1 MTPSPQVLF
10 QLRTTECIALL
21 VILLASLLPKGVRG
35 IEPPS
40 TDVVLEIRTVVRAIQ
55 TPRKQLIVLL
65 LSLVALTALLDGS
78 VTVANALFKRVFETK
93 IPAWKGSEFYSVV
106 LFVTFTGFAI
116 VSLLKEAHHHPIWQS
131 KLLKLFVFVAL
142 LFDTALAILIP
153 IFIPIWR
160 IRSSTESTTPGIL
173 DSAPSLGIT
182 PALHFG
188 LTVFRVLILAVLF
201 TTLFFPRVTY
211 EPIEQ
216 NESVPRTDE
225 TPLLIPGAVAAS
237 TQSPAEPGSSKPKYG
252 TFNGSNTTP
261 PGGASTSAP
270 GTSGQA
276 PTIPVLTEPTW
287 YENGARLM
295 RLTSY
300 LWPSRNI
307 GLQLLAFIC
316 LLIVAVGRIV
326 NAAIPFQFSTVV
338 DTLAQPD
345 APHGIWG
352 PLLWYI
358 VLRFLSGSGG
368 LNALRSVLW
377 APVIQFSD
385 RSLSQLAFDHL
396 LNLSLAWHTR
406 RKTGEV
412 LRILDRGASIKQIF
426 ELLIFTL
433 LPTAA
438 DTFIAV
444 WIFFWY
450 FGPAMSV
457 FIATT
462 MVLYVTTSAMITN
475 RINNLSRR
483 MVETDITTRGVHTD
497 SLLNYETVKYFN
509 GEAHEGERYHEA
521 LSRVQQF
528 QLRVTASLNLMSLSQ
543 NLVLTAGL
551 LVGSLLII
559 FDSTHQDVMKRF
571 VVFITYLAELYSPLT
586 AFALLYRTIS
596 QSLVD
601 AERLLDLLDEPS
613 EVRDKPS
620 AKDLVVTDGVI
631 EFDNVTFSYDG
642 RATALKGVSF
652 KVPKGGSL
660 ALVGES
666 GSGKSTILK
675 LLYRFYDLA
684 PSDGAIRIDGQ
695 DIRDVT
701 QASLR
706 RAIGIVPQDCVLFN
720 NTIAYN
726 IGYGKLGSSTEEIEN
741 AARAAQIHE
750 RIISFPDGY
759 ETIVGER
766 GVRLSGG
773 EKQRVGIARTILK
786 ASPVILL
793 DEATSA
799 LDTSTERDIQK
810 ALQNLTEGRSSV
822 SIAHRLSTISKS
834 DLIFVFHQG
843 EIIESGTQRKL
854 IELGGRFAAMWTDQV
869 SSVNE
874 NRVPPQAAGQ
884 NGPGTPPETAVT
896 SGLHVVSSEKL
907 VPTGVASKHPE
918 PIKPKRQE
926 PSSDSTHEVRPDVTF
941 AAVASSEPTASQLIS
956 NSQTDN

>member
-1 MTPSPQVLF
+1 MVPLTVATPPHLEVFPPLLQ
-10 QLRTTECIALL
+10 AL
-21 VILLASLLPKGVRG
+21 VSRRQQ
-35 IEPPS
+35 S
-40 TDVVLEIRTVVRAIQ
+40 Q
-55 TPRKQLIVLL
+55 YQ
-65 LSLVALTALLDGS
+65 LSL
-78 VTVANALFKRVFETK
+78 
-93 IPAWKGSEFYSVV
+93 
-106 LFVTFTGFAI
+106 
-116 VSLLKEAHHHPIWQS
+116 
-131 KLLKLFVFVAL
+131 
-142 LFDTALAILIP
+142 
-153 IFIPIWR
+153 
-160 IRSSTESTTPGIL
+160 
-173 DSAPSLGIT
+173 
-182 PALHFG
+182 
-188 LTVFRVLILAVLF
+188 
-201 TTLFFPRVTY
+201 
-211 EPIEQ
+211 
-216 NESVPRTDE
+216 
-225 TPLLIPGAVAAS
+225 
-237 TQSPAEPGSSKPKYG
+237 
-252 TFNGSNTTP
+252 
-261 PGGASTSAP
+261 P
-270 GTSGQA
+270 GTK
-276 PTIPVLTEPTW
+276 T
-287 YENGARLM
+287 
-295 RLTSY
+295 
-300 LWPSRNI
+300 
-307 GLQLLAFIC
+307 
-316 LLIVAVGRIV
+316 
-326 NAAIPFQFSTVV
+326 
-338 DTLAQPD
+338 
-345 APHGIWG
+345 
-352 PLLWYI
+352 
-358 VLRFLSGSGG
+358 
-368 LNALRSVLW
+368 VLW

-874 NRVPPQAAGQ
+874 NRVPLQAAGQ
-884 NGPGTPPETAVT
+884 NGPGTPLETAVT
-896 SGLHVVSSEKL
+896 SRLHVVSSEKL

>member
-1 MTPSPQVLF
+1 MPLQV
-10 QLRTTECIALL
+10 A
-21 VILLASLLPKGVRG
+21 
-35 IEPPS
+35 
-40 TDVVLEIRTVVRAIQ
+40 
-55 TPRKQLIVLL
+55 
-65 LSLVALTALLDGS
+65 
-78 VTVANALFKRVFETK
+78 
-93 IPAWKGSEFYSVV
+93 
-106 LFVTFTGFAI
+106 
-116 VSLLKEAHHHPIWQS
+116 
-131 KLLKLFVFVAL
+131 
-142 LFDTALAILIP
+142 
-153 IFIPIWR
+153 
-160 IRSSTESTTPGIL
+160 TPGIL
-173 DSAPSLGIT
+173 DSTPSLGIT

-225 TPLLIPGAVAAS
+225 TPLLIPAAVAAS
-237 TQSPAEPGSSKPKYG
+237 TQSSAEPGSSKPKYG
-252 TFNGSNTTP
+252 TFNDSNTTP
-261 PGGASTSAP
+261 PGGVSTSAP
-270 GTSGQA
+270 GTSVQA
-276 PTIPVLTEPTW
+276 PTIPVPTEPTW

-358 VLRFLSGSGG
+358 VLRFLSSSGG

-559 FDSTHQDVMKRF
+559 FNSTHQDVMKRF

-631 EFDNVTFSYDG
+631 EFGRLDNVTFSYDG

-660 ALVGES
+660 ALVG
-666 GSGKSTILK
+666 
-675 LLYRFYDLA
+675 D
-684 PSDGAIRIDGQ
+684 DGAIRIDGQ

-701 QASLR
+701 QSSKGDRHL
-706 RAIGIVPQDCVLFN
+706 PQDCVLFN

-810 ALQNLTEGRSSV
+810 ALQNLTEGRS
-822 SIAHRLSTISKS
+822 
-834 DLIFVFHQG
+834 
-843 EIIESGTQRKL
+843 
-854 IELGGRFAAMWTDQV
+854 
-869 SSVNE
+869 
-874 NRVPPQAAGQ
+874 
-884 NGPGTPPETAVT
+884 
-896 SGLHVVSSEKL
+896 LHIVSSEKL

-941 AAVASSEPTASQLIS
+941 AAVVSSEPTASQLIS